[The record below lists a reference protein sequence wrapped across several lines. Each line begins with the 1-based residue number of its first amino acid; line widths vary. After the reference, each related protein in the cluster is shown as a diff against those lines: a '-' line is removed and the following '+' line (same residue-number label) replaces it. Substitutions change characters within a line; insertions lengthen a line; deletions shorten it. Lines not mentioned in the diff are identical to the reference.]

1 MSSGVTAERVY
12 DALKR
17 RLLSGALLPGEKLEP
32 ARLADDFSSS
42 VTPVRDALHRLTG
55 ERLVETRTSDG
66 FHLPLVTEPGLRDL
80 YGWNAEL
87 VRLIARSWRRDA
99 IGSALASDLPADL
112 AGATRT
118 LFDRFALRSAN
129 PEHREQIASSNDRLT
144 AARHAE
150 GRVLSELE
158 DELRALAETFD
169 REPASQLLQRI
180 DAYHR
185 RRYRAVPA
193 IVRALYERA

>member
-12 DALKR
+12 EALKR
-17 RLLSGALLPGEKLEP
+17 HLLSGAMLPGEKLEP
-32 ARLADDFSSS
+32 AKFADDLSSS

-80 YGWNAEL
+80 YAWNAGL
-87 VRLIARSWRRDA
+87 VRLVARSWRRGA
-99 IGSALASDLPADL
+99 TSPAPASELPVDL
-112 AGATRT
+112 ARATRNF
-118 LFDRFALRSAN
+118 FDLFALRSAN
-129 PEHREQIASSNDRLT
+129 PEHRQQIASSSDRLT
-144 AARHAE
+144 AARQAE
-150 GRVLSELE
+150 GRVLSGLE
-158 DELRALAETFD
+158 DELRTLAETFD
-169 REPASQLLQRI
+169 RAPSGRLLQQV